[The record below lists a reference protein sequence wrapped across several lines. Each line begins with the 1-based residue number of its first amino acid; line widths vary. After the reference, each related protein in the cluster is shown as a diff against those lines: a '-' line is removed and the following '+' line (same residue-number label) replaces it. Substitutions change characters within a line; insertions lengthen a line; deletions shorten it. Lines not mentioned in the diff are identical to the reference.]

1 VLPLIVP
8 ELLEASEAVGV
19 LEELL
24 ELLEFALSVVAASFV
39 VDAPG
44 RLAPEV
50 LSNCTSPFVAWV
62 VFALGLMLPVRGTHG
77 AALVTPAELLVRA
90 ALSAG
95 RLPDAVVVR
104 LPVVVVSAPTPE
116 APLVAL
122 SPVKRLSGLVDVL
135 FGVVLAATPAVVPAS
150 VGVPVAAVGAAV
162 VGAAVVGAA
171 VVGAAVV
178 GAAVV
183 APLVL
188 VVAGVP

>member
-1 VLPLIVP
+1 VVGPLIVP
-8 ELLEASEAVGV
+8 ELLEASEFVGA
-19 LEELL
+19 LEALV
-24 ELLEFALSVVAASFV
+24 EFVLSVVDASFV
-39 VDAPG
+39 VGALG
-44 RLAPEV
+44 WLAPEV
-50 LSNCTSPFVAWV
+50 VSSCTSPLDAWF
-62 VFALGLMLPVRGTHG
+62 VFALGVTLPVRGTHG
-77 AALVTPAELLVRA
+77 AALVTPAELLVRAA

-122 SPVKRLSGLVDVL
+122 RPVKRVSGLVDVL

-150 VGVPVAAVGAAV
+150 VGVPVAAVGAPAAAVGAPV
-162 VGAAVVGAA
+162 VGAPVD
-171 VVGAAVV
+171 

>member
-1 VLPLIVP
+1 MPPIVP
-8 ELLEASEAVGV
+8 ELLEASEFVGA
-19 LEELL
+19 LEALVEL
-24 ELLEFALSVVAASFV
+24 ALSVTAASV
-39 VDAPG
+39 VVGALG

-50 LSNCTSPFVAWV
+50 LSSCTSPLDVWFVLAFGV
-62 VFALGLMLPVRGTHG
+62 MLPVRGTHG
-77 AALVTPAELLVRA
+77 AALVTPARA
-90 ALSAG
+90 LALSAG
-95 RLPDAVVVR
+95 RLPDTVVVR

-122 SPVKRLSGLVDVL
+122 SPVKRVSGLVDVL

-150 VGVPVAAVGAAV
+150 VGVPVVA
-162 VGAAVVGAA
+162 VGAA

-188 VVAGVP
+188 AVAGAP

>member
-1 VLPLIVP
+1 VVVPLTVP
-8 ELLEASEAVGV
+8 ELLEASEAFRV

-24 ELLEFALSVVAASFV
+24 ELALSVVAASFV
-39 VDAPG
+39 VDALG

-50 LSNCTSPFVAWV
+50 LSSCTSPLVAWV
-62 VFALGLMLPVRGTHG
+62 VCALGLTLPVRGTHG

-90 ALSAG
+90 AALSAG

-104 LPVVVVSAPTPE
+104 LPAVVVSAPTPE

-122 SPVKRLSGLVDVL
+122 SPVKRLSGLVEVL

-150 VGVPVAAVGAAV
+150 VGVPVAAVGAV
-162 VGAAVVGAA
+162 VL
-171 VVGAAVV
+171 GAAVV

-183 APLVL
+183 ATLVL